1 VAQERGLFGPML
13 AGMVALAAAV
23 WWSAGGLDPV
33 SRELRAV
40 PPLPVRMLD
49 GSEALPLGQPAVVHV
64 WLPG

>member
-1 VAQERGLFGPML
+1 ML
-13 AGMVALAAAV
+13 AGMVLLAAAV

-33 SRELRAV
+33 SREAREVGA
-40 PPLPVRMLD
+40 LPVRMLD